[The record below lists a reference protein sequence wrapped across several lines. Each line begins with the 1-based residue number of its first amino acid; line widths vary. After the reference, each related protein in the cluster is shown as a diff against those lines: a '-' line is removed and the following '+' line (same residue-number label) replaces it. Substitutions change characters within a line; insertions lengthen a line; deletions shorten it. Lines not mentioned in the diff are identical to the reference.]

1 MDSDKTLVEGEKRK
15 ENIVY
20 EWDYYE
26 AHKKTADAN
35 PTGAVC
41 EFLKKAGYFRFCET
55 FMKQIPKYIHPK
67 NKAAYERLLK
77 LCDDRAKQLGGRIYA
92 IVDYENW
99 EARIEL
105 TLPFVEFSEDGEHA
119 FLQYAAQHTSYICF
133 APSVDGQSIVMKMY
147 VDYFEDVPLG
157 LLDEATLR
165 RVDERAC
172 EQALK
177 ALDHN
182 DFE

>member
-1 MDSDKTLVEGEKRK
+1 
-15 ENIVY
+15 
-20 EWDYYE
+20 
-26 AHKKTADAN
+26 
-35 PTGAVC
+35 
-41 EFLKKAGYFRFCET
+41 
-55 FMKQIPKYIHPK
+55 MKQIPKYIHPK

-92 IVDYENW
+92 IVDYENC

-165 RVDERAC
+165 RADERAC

-177 ALDHN
+177 ALDLTILNKVSGFAPRGAHGLVSG
-182 DFE
+182 FRRSFSSSPCARPCRKWKPKLE